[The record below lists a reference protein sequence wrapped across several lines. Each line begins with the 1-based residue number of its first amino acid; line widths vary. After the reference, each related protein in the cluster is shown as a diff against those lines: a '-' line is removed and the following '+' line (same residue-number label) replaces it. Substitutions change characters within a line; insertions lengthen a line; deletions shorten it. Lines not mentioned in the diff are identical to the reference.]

1 MAAYSVNHTKYIDT
15 LCGQNSEVSEV
26 GAGGTVVI
34 TELGKVQESKQA
46 HEITILRVCECFP
59 HSTSEIICRLFL
71 AKKNYQQTTWARRQ
85 TLEVAVTPAMLNLG
99 S

>member
-1 MAAYSVNHTKYIDT
+1 MHR
-15 LCGQNSEVSEV
+15 QNSKVSQV

-46 HEITILRVCECFP
+46 HDTMPRVCECFP

-71 AKKNYQQTTWARRQ
+71 AKKKLPKHYQQTTWARTQ
-85 TLEVAVTPAMLNLG
+85 TLGVAVTLAMLNLG